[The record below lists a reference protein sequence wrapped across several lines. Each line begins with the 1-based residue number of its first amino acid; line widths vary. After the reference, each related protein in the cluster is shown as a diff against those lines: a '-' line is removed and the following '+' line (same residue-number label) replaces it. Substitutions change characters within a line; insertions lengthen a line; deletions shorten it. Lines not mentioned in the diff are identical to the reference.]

1 MKKIL
6 DSNICIYAP
15 QPAYAHLLPLLVDHE
30 CVVSD
35 ITRLEVLGFHKLT
48 IAERAYYEKVF
59 LHKTILPI
67 SKDVID
73 LAIQLRQ
80 SRKMTV
86 GDAIIA
92 STAIRHKLELLT
104 RNTSDFAN
112 IPDLQVINPV

>member
-15 QPAYAHLLPLLVDHE
+15 QPAFAHLLPLLIDPD
-30 CVVSD
+30 CAVSE

-48 IAERAYYEKVF
+48 KSERTYYEKVF
-59 LHKTILPI
+59 LHKTIIPI
-67 SKDVID
+67 SKEIID

-92 STAIRHKLELLT
+92 STAIRHKLELVT

-112 IPDLQVINPV
+112 ISDLVVSNPV